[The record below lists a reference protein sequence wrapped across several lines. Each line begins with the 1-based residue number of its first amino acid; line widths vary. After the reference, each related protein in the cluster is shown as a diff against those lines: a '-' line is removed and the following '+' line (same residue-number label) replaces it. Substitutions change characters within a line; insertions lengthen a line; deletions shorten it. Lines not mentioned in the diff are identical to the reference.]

1 MADGNPPAHR
11 IHSAADEAAEAAGS
25 STPHIRSAS
34 DEAAG
39 KRQPPAGQRSPQA
52 DSGTDRAARDFA
64 KRATG
69 WAAQQRNP
77 AADGDRTVS
86 GRTPENGLPLGGQNL
101 ALVQQFGGAMTSAYG
116 AVYTEL
122 IQQMQRA
129 AARQTEML
137 GDLSQVR
144 GPGEAF
150 AIGQRYLMQGMMDL
164 LGSNMRL
171 AQVSLDAVKTA
182 NRDAGQRD
190 T

>member
-11 IHSAADEAAEAAGS
+11 IHSAADEAAETTGASA
-25 STPHIRSAS
+25 PHIRSAG
-34 DEAAG
+34 DETTG
-39 KRQPPAGQRSPQA
+39 KRESPAAQRSPQT
-52 DSGTDRAARDFA
+52 DNGIDRAARDFA

-69 WAAQQRNP
+69 WAAQQRNRVP
-77 AADGDRTVS
+77 DPERDAGGRGDGI
-86 GRTPENGLPLGGQNL
+86 PMGGQNL
-101 ALVQQFGGAMTSAYG
+101 ALAQQFGGAMTSAYG

-137 GDLSQVR
+137 GDLSQIR

-150 AIGQRYLMQGMMDL
+150 AIGQRYMMQGMMDL

-171 AQVSLDAVKTA
+171 AQSSFDAVKTA
-182 NRDAGQRD
+182 SRATGQRD